1 MRKLSIDDIKKVLP
15 HRDPFLFLNSLE
27 IIKDDISGIGYI
39 KFSDDHPFFKGH
51 FPNDPIVPGV
61 IIVEALAQ
69 SAGVVAGLKFV
80 KEKRSVLFM
89 TINSVKFR
97 KSVKPNENLSLYVE
111 KINQVKNVY
120 KFSGIAKIDQKIV
133 TESIFTAMIV

>member
-1 MRKLSIDDIKKVLP
+1 MRKLSIEDIKKVLP

-27 IIKDDISGIGYI
+27 IIKDDISGIGHI
-39 KFSDDHPFFKGH
+39 KFLDDHPFFKGH

-61 IIVEALAQ
+61 IILEALAQ
-69 SAGVVAGLKFV
+69 AAGVVAGLKFI

-97 KSVKPNENLSLYVE
+97 KSVKPNENLTLYVE
-111 KINQVKNVY
+111 KTNQVKNVY
-120 KFSGIAKIDQKIV
+120 RFSGVAKIDQKIV
-133 TESIFTAMIV
+133 TESIFSAMIV